1 MKDDQMDELLIQG
14 VRDYN
19 EPGPVP
25 REHMWARIDAERRA
39 RGGVVAGGSSTRRWG
54 WAVTGIAAAAVLAA
68 GIVIGRRL
76 ERASTP
82 SRAPIVAQKPG
93 QTPNSDS
100 TPDRGASTPQV
111 PIRDSLVAVIRGE
124 TGRTAKR
131 VRELGERAAPGVDA
145 PTESENLAY
154 RLVVLRHL
162 AGSEAMIT
170 AFRSSARSGEVDAQ
184 IGEWSRELLSTTR
197 MLEASPVTQDPTMKR
212 LLEDLDLVIAQIAQY
227 VSTGRH
233 NPDDLDLIEQSITK
247 RGVITKLRSTIPTR
261 PVGT

>member
-25 REHMWARIDAERRA
+25 REQMWARIDAERHA
-39 RGGVVAGGSSTRRWG
+39 RGVDVAGPSANRRWG

-68 GIVIGRRL
+68 GIVIGRRI

-82 SRAPIVAQKPG
+82 PRAPIVAQKDS
-93 QTPNSDS
+93 QTPNSES
-100 TPDRGASTPQV
+100 TTARGASTTRMP
-111 PIRDSLVAVIRGE
+111 PRDSVLAAVRKE
-124 TGRTAKR
+124 TERTA
-131 VRELGERAAPGVDA
+131 ERARQLGARTVPGVDS
-145 PTESENLAY
+145 PGESDNLAY

-170 AFRSSARSGEVDAQ
+170 AFRSSARRGEVDAE
-184 IGEWSRELLSTTR
+184 IGQWSRELLGTTR
-197 MLEASPVTQDPTMKR
+197 LLEASPVTQDPTMKR
-212 LLEDLDLVIAQIAQY
+212 LLEDLDLVIVQIAQY
-227 VSTGRH
+227 VSTGKH